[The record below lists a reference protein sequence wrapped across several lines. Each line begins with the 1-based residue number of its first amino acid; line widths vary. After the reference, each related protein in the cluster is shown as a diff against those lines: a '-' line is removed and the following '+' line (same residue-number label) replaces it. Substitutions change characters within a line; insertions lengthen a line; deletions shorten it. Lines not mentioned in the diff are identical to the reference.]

1 MDAWV
6 SLEDKGDDTDEKIV
20 GDSSDISDVL
30 LRLDIVHVSLEARVR
45 LDMV

>member
-1 MDAWV
+1 M
-6 SLEDKGDDTDEKIV
+6 SLEDKEDDTDEKIV

-30 LRLDIVHVSLEARVR
+30 LRLDIVQVSSEARVR